1 VKTMK
6 KTSNK
11 ILVTLFIGVTI
22 LGIALL
28 IFIKINGKGL
38 SMNTTE
44 LTVNDELVHVK
55 ISYSVQKDDLVNI
68 QKQLLEE
75 KNISFDFSE
84 STFNEKG
91 EIEKLKINVDCND
104 GFTGWLSA
112 SEFELKLSYYGF
124 MRDYTEK
131 AEEPFTIG
139 EIKLTKEFLIE

>member
-1 VKTMK
+1 MK

-11 ILVTLFIGVTI
+11 ILATLFIGVTI

-55 ISYSVQKDDLVNI
+55 ISYSVHKDDLVKI
-68 QKQLLEE
+68 RKQLLEE

-84 STFNEKG
+84 SKFNEKG
-91 EIEKLKINVDCND
+91 E
-104 GFTGWLSA
+104 
-112 SEFELKLSYYGF
+112 
-124 MRDYTEK
+124 
-131 AEEPFTIG
+131 
-139 EIKLTKEFLIE
+139 